1 MTITNEIRLMY
12 ERRMDKKEI
21 QKMPSDTTID
31 KHTRNLQ
38 KLNYQITG
46 KIPTMIGQMKWMVDT
61 EPEEVILQMKSMA
74 GRNTETIGLSTQ
86 QAYMFSI
93 LVGIRTNDFDNFHQ
107 NDLYG
112 FVWDVVNN
120 KKGFK
125 KDLNDHKK
133 DKSDVFV
140 PNYDQVQDIVRKYL
154 KEGTDLDFK
163 IILKI
168 YTLYPFRL
176 EVADL
181 MFLRTLHEYKTSP
194 KEANYLVKKSKPR
207 NSFFFSFNDYKTKD
221 AYGERK
227 IDINDT
233 ELKNLLIEK
242 TKKMEGHEYLF
253 GDDGMLRNTMSKRI
267 ALFFENNGLPG
278 VNPTNLTKMVIK
290 YHYDKMDSG
299 LRETQEKLAAQRG
312 HSVGT
317 QMMIYMTD

>member
-1 MTITNEIRLMY
+1 MTILNEITLMY
-12 ERRMDKKEI
+12 ERRMKIKEI
-21 QKMPSDTTID
+21 QKMPSDTTIH
-31 KHTRNLQ
+31 KHARNLE
-38 KLNYQITG
+38 KLHYQITG
-46 KIPTMIGQMKWMVDT
+46 KIPSLIGQMKWMEDMP
-61 EPEEVILQMKSMA
+61 PEEVILQMKSMS
-74 GRNTETIGLSTQ
+74 GRNSEKIGLSTQ

-93 LVGIRTNDFDNFHQ
+93 LVGIRTNDFTNFHE

-112 FVWDVVNN
+112 FVWDIVNN
-120 KKGFK
+120 KNGFK
-125 KDLNDHKK
+125 KELNDHKK

-140 PNYDQVQDIVRKYL
+140 PNYDLVKDIVSKYL

-176 EVADL
+176 EVSDL
-181 MFLRTLHEYKTSP
+181 QYLRTLHQYKTEN
-194 KEANYLVKKSKPR
+194 KEHNYLVKKSRPR
-207 NSFFFSFNDYKTKD
+207 NTFFFSFNDYKTKD

-242 TKKMEGHEYLF
+242 TKQMEGHEYLF
-253 GDDGMLRNTMSKRI
+253 GENGMLRNTMSKRI
-267 ALFFENNGLPG
+267 ALFFDNQGLPG

-290 YHYDKMDSG
+290 HHYDKMDSG
-299 LRETQEKLAAQRG
+299 LRAKQEELAAQRG

>member
-1 MTITNEIRLMY
+1 MTILNEIKLMY
-12 ERRMDKKEI
+12 ERRMNKKEI
-21 QKMPSDTTID
+21 QKMPSDTTIH
-31 KHTRNLQ
+31 KHARNLE
-38 KLNYQITG
+38 KLHYQITG
-46 KIPTMIGQMKWMVDT
+46 KTPSLIGQMTWMVDT
-61 EPEEVILQMKSMA
+61 EPEEVILQMKSMT
-74 GRNTETIGLSTQ
+74 GRNSEKIGLSTQ
-86 QAYMFSI
+86 QDYMFSI
-93 LVGIRTNDFDNFHQ
+93 LVGVRTMDFDNFHE

-112 FVWDVVNN
+112 FVWDIVNN
-120 KKGFK
+120 KNGFK
-125 KDLNDHKK
+125 KELNDHKK

-140 PNYDQVQDIVRKYL
+140 PNYDHVKDIVSKYL

-181 MFLRTLHEYKTSP
+181 QYLRTLHQYKTEN
-194 KEANYLVKKSKPR
+194 KEHNYLVKKSKPR

-242 TKKMEGHEYLF
+242 TKQMEGHEYLF
-253 GDDGMLRNTMSKRI
+253 GENGMLRNTMSKRI
-267 ALFFENNGLPG
+267 ALFFDNQGLPN

-290 YHYDKMDSG
+290 YHYDRMDSG
-299 LRETQEKLAAQRG
+299 LRAKQEELAKQRG
-312 HSVGT
+312 HSIST

>member
-1 MTITNEIRLMY
+1 MTILNEITLMY
-12 ERRMDKKEI
+12 ERRMKIKEI
-21 QKMPSDTTID
+21 QKMPSDTTIH
-31 KHTRNLQ
+31 KHARNLE
-38 KLNYQITG
+38 KLHYQITG
-46 KIPTMIGQMKWMVDT
+46 KIPSLIGQMKWMEDMP
-61 EPEEVILQMKSMA
+61 PEEVILQMKSMS
-74 GRNTETIGLSTQ
+74 GRNSEKIGLSTQ

-93 LVGIRTNDFDNFHQ
+93 LVGIRTNDFTNFHE

-112 FVWDVVNN
+112 FVWDIVNN
-120 KKGFK
+120 KNGFK
-125 KDLNDHKK
+125 KELNDHKK

-140 PNYDQVQDIVRKYL
+140 PNYDLVKDIVSKYL

-176 EVADL
+176 EVSDL
-181 MFLRTLHEYKTSP
+181 QYLRTLHQYKTEN
-194 KEANYLVKKSKPR
+194 KEHNYLVKKSRPR
-207 NSFFFSFNDYKTKD
+207 NTFFFSFNDYKTKD

-242 TKKMEGHEYLF
+242 TKQMEGHEYLF
-253 GDDGMLRNTMSKRI
+253 GENGMLRNTMSKRI
-267 ALFFENNGLPG
+267 ALFFDNQGIPG

-290 YHYDKMDSG
+290 HHYDKMDSG
-299 LRETQEKLAAQRG
+299 LRAKQEELAAQRG

>member
-1 MTITNEIRLMY
+1 MTILNEITLMY
-12 ERRMDKKEI
+12 ERRMKIKEI
-21 QKMPSDTTID
+21 QKMPSDTTIH
-31 KHTRNLQ
+31 KHARNLE
-38 KLNYQITG
+38 KLHYQITG
-46 KIPTMIGQMKWMVDT
+46 KIPSLIGQMKWMEDMP
-61 EPEEVILQMKSMA
+61 PEEVILQMKSMS
-74 GRNTETIGLSTQ
+74 GRNSEKIGLSTQ

-93 LVGIRTNDFDNFHQ
+93 LVGIRTNDFTNFHQ

-112 FVWDVVNN
+112 FVWDIVNN
-120 KKGFK
+120 KNGFK
-125 KDLNDHKK
+125 KELNDHKK

-140 PNYDQVQDIVRKYL
+140 PNYDLVKDIVSKYL

-176 EVADL
+176 EVSDL
-181 MFLRTLHEYKTSP
+181 QYLRTLHQYKTEN
-194 KEANYLVKKSKPR
+194 KEHNYLVKKSRPR
-207 NSFFFSFNDYKTKD
+207 NTFFFSFNDYKTKD

-242 TKKMEGHEYLF
+242 TKQMEGHEYLF
-253 GDDGMLRNTMSKRI
+253 GENGMLRNTMSKRI
-267 ALFFENNGLPG
+267 ALFFDNQGIPN

-290 YHYDKMDSG
+290 YHYDRMDSG
-299 LRETQEKLAAQRG
+299 LRAKQEELAAQRG

>member
-1 MTITNEIRLMY
+1 MTILNEITLMY
-12 ERRMDKKEI
+12 ERRMKIKEI
-21 QKMPSDTTID
+21 QKMPSDTTIH
-31 KHTRNLQ
+31 KHARNLE
-38 KLNYQITG
+38 KLHYQITG
-46 KIPTMIGQMKWMVDT
+46 KIPSLIGQMKWM
-61 EPEEVILQMKSMA
+61 EEMPPEEVILQMKSMS
-74 GRNTETIGLSTQ
+74 GRNSEKIGLSTQ

-93 LVGIRTNDFDNFHQ
+93 LVGIRTNDFTNFHE

-112 FVWDVVNN
+112 FVWDIVNN
-120 KKGFK
+120 KNGFK
-125 KDLNDHKK
+125 KELNDHKK

-140 PNYDQVQDIVRKYL
+140 PNYDLVKDIVSKYL

-176 EVADL
+176 EVSDL
-181 MFLRTLHEYKTSP
+181 QYLRTLHQYKTEN
-194 KEANYLVKKSKPR
+194 KEHNYLVKKSRPR
-207 NSFFFSFNDYKTKD
+207 NTFFFSFNDYKTKD

-242 TKKMEGHEYLF
+242 TKQMEGHEYLF
-253 GDDGMLRNTMSKRI
+253 GENGMLRNTMSKRI
-267 ALFFENNGLPG
+267 ALFFDNQGIPG

-290 YHYDKMDSG
+290 HHYDKMDSG
-299 LRETQEKLAAQRG
+299 LRAKQEELAAQRG

>member
-1 MTITNEIRLMY
+1 MTILNEITLMY
-12 ERRMDKKEI
+12 ERRMKIKEI
-21 QKMPSDTTID
+21 QKMPSDTTIH
-31 KHTRNLQ
+31 KHARNLE
-38 KLNYQITG
+38 KLHYQITG
-46 KIPTMIGQMKWMVDT
+46 KIPSLIGQMKWMEDMP
-61 EPEEVILQMKSMA
+61 PEEVILQMKSMS
-74 GRNTETIGLSTQ
+74 GRNSEKIGLSTQ

-93 LVGIRTNDFDNFHQ
+93 LVGIRTNDFTNFHQ

-112 FVWDVVNN
+112 FVWDIVNN
-120 KKGFK
+120 KNGFK
-125 KDLNDHKK
+125 KELNDHKK

-140 PNYDQVQDIVRKYL
+140 PNYDLVKDIVSKYL

-176 EVADL
+176 EVSDL
-181 MFLRTLHEYKTSP
+181 QYLRTLHQYKTEN
-194 KEANYLVKKSKPR
+194 KEHNYLVKKSRPR
-207 NSFFFSFNDYKTKD
+207 NTFFFSFNDYKTKD

-242 TKKMEGHEYLF
+242 TKQMEGHEYLF
-253 GDDGMLRNTMSKRI
+253 GENGMLRNTMSKRI
-267 ALFFENNGLPG
+267 ALFFDNQGIPG

-290 YHYDKMDSG
+290 HHYDKMDSG
-299 LRETQEKLAAQRG
+299 LRAKQEELAAQRG